1 MICWCILCYDGYSN
15 VLVMTQV
22 QPEIPA
28 HGAHESSHRGEA
40 LLLQG
45 ELRVRYIWICCWRS
59 RATTKNLPPQ
69 ICSRSFSHSTALKL
83 HLRMHTGEKPHVCKL
98 CKKSFAQV
106 DIWLKYFGQKLRGK
120 WQSKYPIYHVFNGAK
135 GSNPRSDFVKKH
147 VFRHLSLICNWCLP
161 LNFSNKVK

>member
-1 MICWCILCYDGYSN
+1 MNCRCILCYDLVNCLSLYLSLALCVDHLSLSIIPTSRRVQHASN

-45 ELRVRYIWICCWRS
+45 ELRVRYIDMLMKIKGDHGKPS
-59 RATTKNLPPQ
+59 PQ

-106 DIWLKYFGQKLRGK
+106 DLSLKYSRQNSHGNYL
-120 WQSKYPIYHVFNGAK
+120 
-135 GSNPRSDFVKKH
+135 
-147 VFRHLSLICNWCLP
+147 
-161 LNFSNKVK
+161 